1 MKELMSRDMLHNLMR
16 VEKEH
21 YREEVMRIVDELEN
35 CRAIVDSNEHIRAL
49 LGLGDSLWR
58 YKEQGGEWYCWM
70 DALQDNLQEYVLDQY
85 QNNSEPVPKILHF
98 IWIGSEIPKV
108 ALDYVKVWAV
118 INPDYKINI
127 WYDSNLLRL
136 KALSD
141 KIKGAA
147 LNADSSKGSGYR
159 DYIFMTRQIFLDFAN
174 RNYSVVFRQP
184 SREADALIGKFAED
198 RRLGEIP
205 EQRVWNEEPLPD
217 NIRIRD
223 LFEEGILANGIYPVY
238 MKEAVQTQ
246 NFAALS
252 DMARLLVLAR
262 FGGIYLDVDMLPQLE
277 DFLYEQFRDI
287 DFCERTLLQ
296 AIMHETGAVEGYST
310 EFLEDSPSRQMICQA
325 LEGKQLSELMK
336 PLGNIMCHR
345 AICRLYHKTRLINQ
359 MVVSHPESVMVDL
372 MLTQIIRNY
381 ALMDRVFG
389 AEPIFREGFEQ
400 VLGERI
406 ARQEAVENR
415 RECDF
420 LSKCTMYHGAGFAR
434 GCNCTIYLTG
444 PGVYSG
450 AIWDMEELNGHMCTR
465 VPGISDYKK
474 YECFLLPP
482 EILSVQTEAEKDCSW
497 MIRG

>member
-16 VEKEH
+16 VEKGPYSGEI
-21 YREEVMRIVDELEN
+21 MRIVDELEN
-35 CRAIVDSNEHIRAL
+35 CRAIVDQNEHIRAL

-70 DALQDNLQEYVLDQY
+70 DKLQDNLQEYVLDQY
-85 QNNSEPVPKILHF
+85 QNYSEPVPKILHF

-118 INPDYKINI
+118 INPDYEINI

-141 KIKGAA
+141 KLKGAA
-147 LNADSSKGSGYR
+147 LDTDSSKGSGYR

-174 RNYSVVFRQP
+174 RNYPEAFRRP
-184 SREADALIGKFAED
+184 GREADALIGEFAKA
-198 RRLGEIP
+198 RGLGEIP
-205 EQRVWNEEPLPD
+205 EQQVWNEEPLPD

-223 LFEEGILANGIYPVY
+223 LYEEGILANGIYPVY

-252 DMARLLVLAR
+252 DMARLLVLR
-262 FGGIYLDVDMLPQLE
+262 FGGVYLDVDMLPQLA
-277 DFLYEQFRDI
+277 DFLYQQFGEI

-296 AIMHETGAVEGYST
+296 AVMHETKAVEGYST
-310 EFLEDSPSRQMICQA
+310 DFLDHSPRRQIICQA
-325 LEGKQLSELMK
+325 LEGKTLSELMK
-336 PLGNIMCHR
+336 PLGDITCHP

-359 MVVSHPESVMVDL
+359 MVVAHPGSVMVDL

-389 AEPIFREGFEQ
+389 EGPIFGKGFEE
-400 VLGERI
+400 VLGDRI
-406 ARQEAVENR
+406 ALQEELSNR
-415 RECDF
+415 RERDF

-450 AIWDMEELNGHMCTR
+450 AIADMEELNGHMCTR
-465 VPGISDYKK
+465 VPGISDYEK
-474 YECFLLPP
+474 YGCFLLPP
-482 EILSVQTEAEKDCSW
+482 ETLSVQTEAEKECSW
-497 MIRG
+497 MIRE